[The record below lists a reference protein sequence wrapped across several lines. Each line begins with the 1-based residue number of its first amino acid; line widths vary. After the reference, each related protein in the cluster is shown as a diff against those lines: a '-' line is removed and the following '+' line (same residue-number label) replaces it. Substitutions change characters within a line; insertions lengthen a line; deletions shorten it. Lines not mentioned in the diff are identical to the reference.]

1 MRRRPR
7 RLPRRARREAATIL
21 PVALA
26 AAGAFAALAA
36 SAKAQLPGAP
46 IDVLDY
52 RFELALTDETD
63 EIEGQAAIAFRVL
76 RPAAEIA
83 FDLDDPAA
91 ASSLEAGGK
100 AGDGDLPARGM
111 TVSAVELAVSPHR
124 ATPAP
129 ASAASNR
136 AAPPPA
142 SAAPGQPSRSDLSE
156 PSGAAPSDPAPAL
169 SFRQADD
176 RLHVRLLRE
185 AAAGERRR
193 IVVHY
198 RGVPADGF
206 TIGRNRHGERTF
218 FADNWPD
225 RAHHWL
231 PVVDHPSDKATVAF
245 AVTAPAHY
253 QVVATGAF
261 VEAVDLGDGRRRTE
275 WRSRAPIATKVM
287 AVGVARFVRR
297 RQADVDGVPVETWVY
312 PQDREAGL
320 RAFAPGARV
329 LGAFERR
336 LGDYPYAKLANV
348 QTTTRWGGLENAGN
362 VFYDEDAVD
371 REGGIETLVAHE
383 IAHQWYGDSVTESDW
398 PHVWLS
404 EGFATYLTACY
415 LEWTYGRRRF
425 LGQMDAA
432 RERVLSYLEEAPDS
446 VVVPESVPDPRR
458 LLSPN
463 VYQKAA
469 WVLHMLRG
477 EVGDGT
483 FWKGM
488 RTYYERFRDRNAW
501 TADFAAVMEEVSGR
515 KLDWFFEQW
524 LRRPGVPELEIGWEF
539 DAAASAVVI
548 EVRQT
553 GPTIYRLPLE
563 VEAVLEDG
571 RAVRGRVD
579 VEGERAT
586 ATIPLR
592 ERLERLRFDPDG
604 WLLMRYTV
612 EEE

>member
-1 MRRRPR
+1 M
-7 RLPRRARREAATIL
+7 
-21 PVALA
+21 VAV
-26 AAGAFAALAA
+26 GFAALAA
-36 SAKAQLPGAP
+36 PAVAQQPGAP

-52 RFELALTDETD
+52 RFELALSDETD
-63 EIEGQAAIAFRVL
+63 EIEGRAAIAFRVL
-76 RPAAEIA
+76 RPVEEVG
-83 FDLDDPAA
+83 FDLDDSAA
-91 ASSLEAGGK
+91 ASGLEAGGK
-100 AGDGDLPARGM
+100 AGDGDLPAGGM
-111 TVSAVELAVSPHR
+111 TVSAVELAVSPYR
-124 ATPAP
+124 AAP
-129 ASAASNR
+129 PLASAAS
-136 AAPPPA
+136 
-142 SAAPGQPSRSDLSE
+142 GQPARSDLSE
-156 PSGAAPSDPAPAL
+156 PPGAAAADPAPAL
-169 SFRQADD
+169 SFRQEND
-176 RLHVRLLRE
+176 RLRVRLLHE
-185 AAAGERRR
+185 ASAGERRR

-275 WRSRAPIATKVM
+275 WRSRAPVATKVM
-287 AVGVARFVRR
+287 AVGVARFVRQ
-297 RQADVDGVPVETWVY
+297 RQALVDDVPVETWVY

-415 LEWTYGRRRF
+415 LEWTYGRGRF

-432 RERVLSYLEEAPDS
+432 RERVLSYVEEAPDS
-446 VVVPESVPDPRR
+446 VIVPESVPDPRR

-488 RTYYERFRDRNAW
+488 RTYYERFRDRNAS

-515 KLDWFFEQW
+515 RLDWFFEQW
-524 LRRPGVPELEIGWEF
+524 LRRPGVPELEIGWRF
-539 DAAASAVVI
+539 DAAAPALEI
-548 EVRQT
+548 EARQL
-553 GPTIYRLPLE
+553 GPTIYRLPLD
-563 VEAVLEDG
+563 VEAVMADG
-571 RAVRGRVD
+571 RGVRGRFA
-579 VEGERAT
+579 VEGERTT

-592 ERLERLRFDPDG
+592 ERPERLRFDPDG
-604 WLLMRYTV
+604 WLLMRYTL